1 MLITKPL
8 TEKKPSGVFPPTLLN
23 IANAIRSQRELQQ
36 RTNASS

>member
-23 IANAIRSQRELQQ
+23 IANAIRFLCELQQ
-36 RTNASS
+36 KTNASS